1 MNADQVLEVVE
12 KTLLKRT
19 LNSLEKLI
27 LLHSWQGLAYQ
38 EMAKNSGYGSNYFK
52 QVGSLLWDSL
62 SEVLGKKVTKKNLQ
76 LILKEY
82 ASNTNTIKEILK
94 RENLKHHNNCPEIEI
109 KYPGSPLQYDS
120 HFYINRSSVEQL
132 VYGEICQPGC
142 IIRIEAPRRMGKSSL
157 LNKAI
162 AHAKILGYAVVFIDF
177 QEAEDAVFTSFNK
190 LLRWFCANVTRQLN
204 LIPNLEDF
212 WDEDIGCKVSC
223 KMYFEGYLLEKID
236 TPIVLVFSEVNK
248 IFDYPSISKDFF
260 AMLRFWHEM
269 AQQVDKWQKLRLIV
283 VNSTESCIPQKLNQS
298 PLNVGLVVNLPQFS
312 LEQIQELAKHYG
324 LFYANNDFAKQ
335 LMEMVGGHPY
345 LVNIALYHLSRQD
358 ITLSELLETAPTQS
372 GIYSQHLRDLLALLL
387 LDSELAL
394 FLRRVMAD
402 SERVEL
408 EAMVAYKLQSLGL
421 IQLEGNLAIPS
432 CKLYRLYFIKE
443 LNPENLLDTTVNSF
457 KESEYFLSTSKVV

>member
-1 MNADQVLEVVE
+1 MNADQALEVIE

-19 LNSLEKLI
+19 LNSLEQLI
-27 LLHSWQGLAYQ
+27 LLHSWQGFAYQ

-76 LILKEY
+76 LVIKEY
-82 ASNTNTIKEILK
+82 ASNKETIQDIL
-94 RENLKHHNNCPEIEI
+94 RPENVTHGSICPEIEI

-120 HFYINRSSVEQL
+120 SFYINRSTVEQL
-132 VYGEICQPGC
+132 VYGEIRQPGC

-157 LNKAI
+157 LNRAI
-162 AHAKILGYAVVFIDF
+162 ANAKSLGYAVVCIDF

-190 LLRWFCANVTRQLN
+190 LLRWFCANVTRQLH
-204 LIPNLEDF
+204 LMPSLEDF

-223 KMYFEGYLLEKID
+223 KMYFEGYLLENID
-236 TPIVLVFSEVNK
+236 TPIVLVFSELNQ

-269 AQQVDKWQKLRLIV
+269 AQQVEKWQKLRLIV
-283 VNSTESCIPQKLNQS
+283 VNSTEFCIPQKLNQS
-298 PLNVGLVVNLPQFS
+298 PLNVGLVVNLPLFT
-312 LEQIQELAKHYG
+312 LKQIQQLAKCYG
-324 LFYANNDFAKQ
+324 LFWQGTNFANK

-345 LVNIALYHLSRQD
+345 LINIALYHLSRQN
-358 ITLSELLETAPTQS
+358 ITLPELLETAPTQS
-372 GIYSQHLRDLLALLL
+372 GIYSQHLRDLLATLL

-402 SERVEL
+402 SESIQL

-421 IQLEGNLAIPS
+421 IKLEGNLAIPS
-432 CKLYRLYFIKE
+432 CNLYRLYFLKE
-443 LNPENLLDTTVNSF
+443 LNPVNLLDTKFNSF
-457 KESEYFLSTSKVV
+457 KESNYFLSTTKLV